1 MGFLLFLLLPVPLSW
16 HNERINWDD
25 LGLLTRYKKKL
36 CAKHGK
42 LEQTAIKPPRYIIKS
57 TSTGYWKPSSPKR
70 EAENINI

>member
-42 LEQTAIKPPRYIIKS
+42 LEQTAIKP
-57 TSTGYWKPSSPKR
+57 
-70 EAENINI
+70 